1 MLDISEMVKRSIDGY
16 ASQNINTAIPCVVK
30 NVSNLQS
37 DQTIDVLPLIDR
49 VYEDS
54 VVLEPS
60 IILNVPVVFP
70 AGDNGLLSFPI
81 KVGDTVLVVF
91 SMRSIDEWLDS
102 NGSKQTPKDRR
113 HHHRTDAIAIPGIY
127 TKSTNLSP
135 HPDNVEL
142 KYKNMSVVM
151 KPDDTLVI
159 TSNQSSITMTPTGDI
174 NISAS
179 GDVNISGTNIN
190 LN

>member
-70 AGDNGLLSFPI
+70 TGAGGIMTFPVA
-81 KVGDTVLVVF
+81 VGDTVLVVF
-91 SMRSIDEWLDS
+91 SMRSMDEWLDS

-113 HHHRTDAIAIPGIY
+113 HHHRTDAIAITGLY

-135 HPDNVEL
+135 HPDNVEI
-142 KYKNMSVVM
+142 KFKNQKVVLEPDNTTTITNGVSSIVM
-151 KPDDTLVI
+151 KPNGDIDI
-159 TSNQSSITMTPTGDI
+159 NANGDI
-174 NISAS
+174 NMVA
-179 GDVNISGTNIN
+179 TNIN